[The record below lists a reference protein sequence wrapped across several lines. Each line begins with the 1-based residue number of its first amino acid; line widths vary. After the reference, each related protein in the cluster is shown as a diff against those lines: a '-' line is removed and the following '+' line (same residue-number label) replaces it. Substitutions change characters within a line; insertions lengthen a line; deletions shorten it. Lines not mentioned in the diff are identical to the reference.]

1 MTLKTED
8 GCPTGLD
15 PETWAA
21 LDEETKAEILS
32 HIDDGF
38 QDDYPELDENYEEE
52 EEDEEKSYP
61 SLPAK
66 STQSVFQTSSS
77 ASSASS
83 TSSTSVAT
91 KSTGNSLTF
100 GARVATLNGN
110 GVSEGVSRPSYG
122 RTPDT
127 SQFQP

>member
-32 HIDDGF
+32 HLDD
-38 QDDYPELDENYEEE
+38 QDDYPELDENYNDE
-52 EEDEEKSYP
+52 EEDEEKNYP
-61 SLPAK
+61 SLPAR
-66 STQSVFQTSSS
+66 STQSVFRPSSS

-91 KSTGNSLTF
+91 KSSGNSLTF

-122 RTPDT
+122 RTPPNT